1 MSINNILQHY
11 ERLQRLNPHVRY
23 ERDRITKA
31 HSLDPSEVILGSDG
45 FEGYMVFTFAHTLK
59 VFLEK
64 PEHGNAIYII
74 DDDWERLSRLTKRK
88 LLTHPEATRIVHK
101 GKWYWKV
108 KQELEFD
115 DA

>member
-1 MSINNILQHY
+1 MILGHRHSVPI
-11 ERLQRLNPHVRY
+11 RLTLDTNHLGGRWPLFLADH
-23 ERDRITKA
+23 RIT
-31 HSLDPSEVILGSDG
+31 EVYGHNQ
-45 FEGYMVFTFAHTLK
+45 Y
-59 VFLEK
+59 
-64 PEHGNAIYII
+64 GNAIYII